1 LHLKWRK
8 FTVQYYKTGD
18 SILELYQRKF
28 SQHFLAIIF
37 VLQFVLYFALFA
49 NLLLLRVIVGI
60 VYLTFIPGFIM
71 IKLLKLDRLSGIES
85 VLYSLGFSLAFLMI
99 AGLIINNFGAS
110 FGLDMPLS
118 TLPLSIFM
126 NSLILIGAAIAQF
139 QQPKISLQSS
149 NSSSFS
155 PWALLL
161 VFLPILSVVGTYFVN
176 LNGNSSILMLMIT
189 IISLLFTALAFL
201 NRPSLS
207 KVYPVAIFMIALA
220 LLFHFSLISGYIVPY
235 GGDSPVE
242 LFVFRNSQM
251 NSYWH
256 PELPFA
262 IGDQPLGRMNA
273 MLSVTV
279 LPTVYSNILGLDPTW
294 VYKIIFPFIFAFLP
308 VGLYLLWKPYIGSK
322 YAMLAAFLFMAQST
336 FYTEMMALS
345 RQLVAELFFV
355 LLFMVLL
362 NKQIKMQAKYFTFM
376 IFSFGLIFSHYALS
390 EIFLIMI
397 FTAWA
402 ASMWFF
408 RRPSINLQLGMV
420 VFFFVAMFG
429 WYIFTSGSIVF
440 DSFIT
445 FTNYVYSQLGD
456 FFNPLSRGS
465 VVLTGLGLTE
475 SPSLLNTISRGFAYL
490 TEIFILI
497 GIVGLITRKTKFN
510 FDRDYAVFA
519 LVAMAV
525 LAALTLVPGL
535 ANTLNMTRFY
545 HILLM
550 LLAPFCIVGIW
561 MFATFLT
568 KKERPLLVALLVVT
582 ILVPYFLFQ
591 TNFVYEAAQTDSWSI
606 PLSGYRMNP
615 LRLYGDF
622 GFIEDYSVKGAVW
635 LHSNVPYQNNITAD
649 NGLFTSLTAYGLVY
663 RGYVTELRND
673 TILYSDEYIYLS
685 YISIHYEQESWNG
698 TLNTLLN
705 QTNVIYS
712 NGGSEI
718 RQAIG

>member
-1 LHLKWRK
+1 LE
-8 FTVQYYKTGD
+8 FF
-18 SILELYQRKF
+18 ELYQRKF
-28 SQHFLAIIF
+28 SQHFLAVVF
-37 VLQFVLYFALFA
+37 VLQFIMYFALFTD
-49 NLLLLRVIVGI
+49 LPLVRIIVGI
-60 VYLTFIPGFIM
+60 GYLTFVPGFVA
-71 IKLLKLDRLSGIES
+71 IKLLRLDRLGIVES
-85 VLYSLGFSLAFLMI
+85 VLFAVGFSLAFLMI
-99 AGLIINNFGAS
+99 AGLIINSFGAS
-110 FGLDMPLS
+110 FGLNMPLS
-118 TLPLSIFM
+118 TLPISLFV
-126 NSLILIGAAIAQF
+126 NTLILVGAAIAQF
-139 QQPKISLQSS
+139 QQQPTIPPQ
-149 NSSSFS
+149 NAANPSSFS
-155 PWALLL
+155 PWALIL
-161 VFLPILSVVGTYFVN
+161 VFLPILSIIGTYFVN

-189 IISLLFTALAFL
+189 IISLLFIALTFL
-201 NRPSLS
+201 NRRGLG
-207 KVYPVAIFMIALA
+207 KIYPVAIFMIALA

-242 LFVFRNSQM
+242 LFVFRNAQM
-251 NSYWH
+251 NSYWY
-256 PELPFA
+256 PVLPFA
-262 IGDQPLGRMNA
+262 VGDQPLGRMNA
-273 MLSVTV
+273 MLSVTI
-279 LPTVYSNILGLDPTW
+279 LPTVYSNMLGLDPTW
-294 VYKIIFPFIFAFLP
+294 VYKIIYPIIFAFLP
-308 VGLYLLWKPYIGSK
+308 VALYMLWKPYIGKK
-322 YAMLAAFLFMAQST
+322 YAFLAAFLFMAQST

-362 NKQIKMQAKYFTFM
+362 NKQIRMQTKYFAFI

-390 EIFLIMI
+390 EIFLVLI

-402 ASMWFF
+402 ASMWLF
-408 RRPSINLQLGMV
+408 RRPSVNLQLGMV

-440 DSFIT
+440 DSFVT

-465 VVLTGLGLTE
+465 AVLTGLGLAE

-490 TEIFILI
+490 TELFILI
-497 GIVGLITRKTKFN
+497 GIVGLITRKTRFR
-510 FDRDYAVFA
+510 FDRDYAIFA
-519 LVAMAV
+519 LIAMAI
-525 LAALTLVPGL
+525 LAALTIVPGL

-561 MFATFLT
+561 MFVKFLS
-568 KKERPLLVALLVVT
+568 KKERPLLVSLLVVA

-591 TNFVYEAAQTDSWSI
+591 TNYMYEAAKTDSWSI

-622 GFIEDYSVKGAVW
+622 GFIDDYSVTGAVW
-635 LHSNVPYQNNITAD
+635 LHSNIPYQNNITAD
-649 NGLFTSLTAYGLVY
+649 NALFTSLTGYGLVY

-673 TILYSDEYIYLS
+673 TILHPDEYIYLS
-685 YISIHYEQESWNG
+685 YISINYEKLGWNG

-712 NGGSEI
+712 NGGSEV
-718 RQAIG
+718 RQALS